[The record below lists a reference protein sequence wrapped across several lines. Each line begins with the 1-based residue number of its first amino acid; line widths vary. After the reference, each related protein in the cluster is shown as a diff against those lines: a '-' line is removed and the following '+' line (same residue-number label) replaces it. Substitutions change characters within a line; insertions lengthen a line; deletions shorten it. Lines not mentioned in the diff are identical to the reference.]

1 VGIVEVLLEVAVA
14 AAAEELK
21 YCQIVGEIVEVVLL
35 LHLGVRRLLHHVEEV
50 DAVAAVAVVAAVAAV
65 ADVAVAAAV
74 AAAVAVAVVVVAP
87 TAADVVEVLVVVD
100 EGALAVAG
108 VEELDVA
115 VAVVD
120 LVVVAGCFVGW
131 CSTKG
136 KIKSRGDRKD

>member
-1 VGIVEVLLEVAVA
+1 MGIVEVLLEVAVA

-35 LHLGVRRLLHHVEEV
+35 LHLGVRHLLHHVEGV
-50 DAVAAVAVVAAVAAV
+50 DAVAAVVVVAAVVAAV
-65 ADVAVAAAV
+65 DVAVAAAV
-74 AAAVAVAVVVVAP
+74 AAAVVAAAVFVAL

-115 VAVVD
+115 GLECGFFSGLAD
-120 LVVVAGCFVGW
+120 DWSIL
-131 CSTKG
+131 
-136 KIKSRGDRKD
+136 DR